1 MPLPKLTRLG
11 NLSPSNHPERHLEIK
26 VRRALQ
32 IPALIPDITEVLG
45 ETGMSSWCCQ
55 QSKEQMQDLRGC
67 HHNPWDPSPGGLPPK
82 PGPLYWEDWCES
94 SGSETSDAVSLYE
107 MQ

>member
-11 NLSPSNHPERHLEIK
+11 NPSPSNHPERHLEIK

-67 HHNPWDPSPGGLPPK
+67 HHNPWDPSPGGASPPQARPYTRALGTGK
-82 PGPLYWEDWCES
+82 TGVKAAARKL
-94 SGSETSDAVSLYE
+94 L
-107 MQ
+107 ML

>member
-11 NLSPSNHPERHLEIK
+11 NLSHPERHLEIK

-67 HHNPWDPSPGGLPPK
+67 HHNPWDPSPGGLPPSK
-82 PGPLYWEDWCES
+82 PGHAPEPSVL
-94 SGSETSDAVSLYE
+94 GGLV
-107 MQ
+107 